1 MENDFLYLWVYLY
14 LSKTDSLTHSRTNE
28 KPVFFEKDL
37 ERTIKMKIHHGRGS
51 NFECVEIG
59 VRLGSVIIP

>member
-37 ERTIKMKIHHGRGS
+37 EKRTIQMKIHQAGGGQIS
-51 NFECVEIG
+51 NAL
-59 VRLGSVIIP
+59 RLGSVIIP